1 MSELQISSTESG
13 DVTLLVLQ
21 GRVTM
26 GDGDLTL
33 RTTIKDL
40 VVKGR
45 KKIVIDMKGV
55 PYMDST
61 GLGELVAGYTS
72 AKRANAEIRLANLT
86 HKIQDMMGVVQL
98 LSLFETFPS
107 TDEAV
112 KSFA

>member
-1 MSELQISSTESG
+1 MSELQILVNDSG
-13 DVTLLVLQ
+13 DVTILTLH

-33 RTTIKDL
+33 RTTIKEL
-40 VVKGR
+40 VAKGR
-45 KKIVIDMKGV
+45 KKIVIDMEDV

-72 AKRANAEIRLANLT
+72 ARREKAEIKLANLT
-86 HKIQDMMGVVQL
+86 HKIRDMMGVVQL
-98 LSLFETFPS
+98 LGLFETFPS
-107 TDEAV
+107 TDEAM